1 MKNKTL
7 HLIEPEFDFGLIN
20 STSTL
25 LTSIDTPLTF
35 DEYHTSVGD
44 IDPNSIIKIADDFST
59 INFVKE
65 NWDFSSP
72 TYKETV
78 ILLNYFSWFKNVTNF
93 SRDPMV
99 LFNDIKI
106 KQRPDSPVLWVFGC
120 SHSHGVGLLP
130 GQQNFGDVVSE
141 SLGLPLMLVSRPG
154 SSLSWSTKNLMA
166 ADIRSE
172 DTVIWQITTPHRVS
186 RHDGE
191 VQLSASRSRALLE
204 VFDDQQIFFDHVN
217 LIKLGVAY
225 LRKTKAKFSLCSIL
239 NQNDMFYDYLIEYS
253 KYPEYCHSPGV
264 EIDKSFDNLHS
275 GPLSHKALAQRLLNH
290 IQCTN
295 A

>member
-44 IDPNSIIKIADDFST
+44 IDPNSIMKIADNFST

-65 NWDFSSP
+65 NWNFSSP

-130 GQQNFGDVVSE
+130 GQQKFGDVVSE
-141 SLGLPLMLVSRPG
+141 SLKLPLMLVSRPG
-154 SSLSWSTKNLMA
+154 SSLSWSTKNLIA

-172 DTVIWQITTPHRVS
+172 DSVIWQITTPYRVS

-191 VQLSASRSRALLE
+191 VQLAASRSRALLE
-204 VFDDQQIFFDHVN
+204 VFDDQQIFFDHIN
-217 LIKLGVAY
+217 LIKLGVTY
-225 LRKTKAKFSLCSIL
+225 LRKTKTKFSLCSIL
-239 NQNDMFYDYLIEYS
+239 DQHAMFYDYLIEYS
-253 KYPEYCHSPGV
+253 KYPEYCYSPGL
-264 EIDKSFDNLHS
+264 EIDKGSDNIHC